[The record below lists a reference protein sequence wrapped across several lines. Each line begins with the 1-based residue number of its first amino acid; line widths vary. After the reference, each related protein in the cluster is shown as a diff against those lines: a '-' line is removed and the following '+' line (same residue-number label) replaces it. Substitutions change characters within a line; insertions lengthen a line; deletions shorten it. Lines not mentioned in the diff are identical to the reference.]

1 MTSENSKFLY
11 PISKRPKSP
20 YIISLGSSLNLK
32 LVLSLEENQYES
44 LRINFK
50 EINKTEDLKKL
61 YPSPLPNISPI
72 QLQKLTSL
80 IELHSD
86 NFLFNS
92 LLFLN
97 QCSSKKIP
105 IKYLIPF
112 SPKFPNELNF
122 IYNIIKSITEVN
134 QIYIEDANLL
144 DIKPKIT
151 FNLKLI
157 KNDVIIE
164 EKSFT
169 VCDENHF
176 GSKNKDNTEEN
187 NKNNEINV
195 YNFYD
200 GDLFKGLNFNFQCD
214 YFYSS
219 IKELFYCKK
228 DQTNEVINFIQKIR
242 TKLPRMKVCINFE
255 EDFDVNL
262 LNNDF
267 DFITNLAQFTD
278 IFFFEKK
285 NVIEFYNNIFNK
297 QEKSLPEINN
307 NSSGDKILE
316 NFFIYKI
323 TQNKEKQNPLM
334 KLGIFLNNLEEITII
349 EQNPKTN
356 LVVNNVIKKI
366 NIIPQ
371 TIKDDDIKEY
381 SQIIKSKYGAIKSV
395 YIGSFLNHLFKLE
408 KQDNFNLSLKTANK
422 CTIRY
427 VEILKFGLDVPSVQK
442 YYEIKIA
449 RPSRKKINKEEIK
462 NKQLE
467 SRFILDCTN
476 LNNNKINSYNSILDE
491 NCRNF
496 FNSKITLRH
505 LAKQG
510 FINKKGLVIDPEK
523 KNEILGFVQNS
534 NSNGKNKLIKKI
546 KTLNIIN
553 MNNSK
558 QNSEYYDRIK
568 KLTCVNQ
575 MSYKNLFKKDF
586 DSFNEN
592 NKFVNNSR
600 QFHSNHKVILP
611 KIKNRTNQSFG
622 KNEEIKKDFY
632 IYKKKNFF

>member
-1 MTSENSKFLY
+1 MITENIKLLNPITKRGKY
-11 PISKRPKSP
+11 PC
-20 YIISLGSSLNLK
+20 IISLGSSLNLK
-32 LVLSLEENQYES
+32 LILSLEENQYES

-92 LLFLN
+92 LLFIN
-97 QCSSKKIP
+97 QCSPKKIP

-112 SPKFPNELNF
+112 SPKFPSELNF
-122 IYNIIKSITEVN
+122 IYNIIKSITEMN
-134 QIYIEDANLL
+134 QIYIEDSNLL
-144 DIKPKIT
+144 DIKPKII

-157 KNDVIIE
+157 KNDIVIE

-169 VCDENHF
+169 VCDSNHF
-176 GSKNKDNTEEN
+176 ENKNKDSTEEN
-187 NKNNEINV
+187 KNNDLNDNN
-195 YNFYD
+195 YYD
-200 GDLFKGLNFNFQCD
+200 GDLFKGLNFNFHCD

-219 IKELFYCKK
+219 LKELFHCKK
-228 DQTNEVINFIQKIR
+228 EQNNEIINFIQKIR
-242 TKLPRMKVCINFE
+242 TKLPKMKICINFE

-267 DFITNLAQFTD
+267 NFITNLAQFID

-285 NVIEFYNNIFNK
+285 NVIDFYNNIFNK
-297 QEKSLPEINN
+297 EEKNNTEINT
-307 NSSGDKILE
+307 NSADEKILE

-323 TQNKEKQNPLM
+323 TQNKEILKPQM

-349 EQNPKTN
+349 EQNPKTD
-356 LVVNNVIKKI
+356 LVTNNIIKKI

-371 TIKDDDIKEY
+371 TIKEEDIKEY
-381 SQIIKSKYGAIKSV
+381 TQIIKTKYGSIKSV
-395 YIGSFLNHLFKLE
+395 YIGSFLNCLFRSE
-408 KQDNFNLSLKTANK
+408 RQENFNISLKTATK

-442 YYEIKIA
+442 YYEIKLA
-449 RPSRKKINKEEIK
+449 KSFKKKLNKEEIK

-467 SRFILDCTN
+467 SQFILDCTN
-476 LNNNKINSYNSILDE
+476 LNKNKINTYNSILDE

-505 LAKQG
+505 LVKQG
-510 FINKKGLVIDPEK
+510 FINKRGLVIDPQR

-534 NSNGKNKLIKKI
+534 NSIGKTKLIKKI
-546 KTLNIIN
+546 KTLNIMN
-553 MNNSK
+553 MNYR
-558 QNSEYYDRIK
+558 QNSEYCDKIK

-575 MSYKNLFKKDF
+575 NSYKNLFKKDF
-586 DSFNEN
+586 EMFNDN
-592 NKFVNNSR
+592 VNNNSR
-600 QFHSNHKVILP
+600 QFRSNNKIILP
-611 KIKNRTNQSFG
+611 KIKNRTNQSLG
-622 KNEEIKKDFY
+622 KNDDINKKEYFT
-632 IYKKKNFF
+632 YKKKNFF